1 MVPGPLTPHCT
12 VSRAVAMKS
21 LSVPRGAMCPNG
33 DVQSRI
39 IGHSEFLIPAHEL
52 PDMMIKP

>member
-1 MVPGPLTPHCT
+1 MVPGPLRLHCT

-21 LSVPRGAMCPNG
+21 VSVPGGAMSPNG

-39 IGHSEFLIPAHEL
+39 IGHSEFLIPAREL